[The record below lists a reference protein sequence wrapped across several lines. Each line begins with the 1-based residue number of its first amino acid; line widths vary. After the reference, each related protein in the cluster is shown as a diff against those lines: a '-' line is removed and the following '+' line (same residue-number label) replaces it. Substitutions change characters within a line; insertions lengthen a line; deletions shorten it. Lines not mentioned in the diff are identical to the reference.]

1 MAQITQISPFAPA
14 KFPALPTVAGVEI
27 SVVYAAL
34 RYKPGRHDTLLVRL
48 AAGTTLA
55 GVFTRSRTASAAVLR
70 SREAMFASGG
80 QARALVV
87 AAGNSVAG
95 TGQHGDT
102 ACREIMAATA
112 RLVGCE
118 PAEVQFG
125 ATGVI
130 GEPFPTERLVA
141 ALPDCQPGDWEDAA
155 RTIAT
160 TDTFPKGAVR
170 TATIGGVRVTLVG
183 IVKGSGMV
191 APNMATMLGYIFTD
205 ARLPHAVLQP
215 CLAEASDKSFN
226 CITVDSDTSTS
237 DTILA
242 FAAGAAGNPAIA
254 AADDP
259 ALADFRAALDALCL
273 DLAHQVVKDGEGAQK
288 FITVCVTGAASDA
301 DARTLGMAIANSPLV
316 KTAIAGGDANWGRIV
331 MALGKA
337 GPVIDPDNL
346 RVAFGGIAICARS
359 QRVDGYDEA
368 PVAAHLAGRE
378 IGIDVDVG
386 VGSGAATVYTCDL
399 THGYIA
405 INADYRS

>member
-1 MAQITQISPFAPA
+1 MAKITHVSPFAPPQ
-14 KFPALPTVAGVEI
+14 FPVLPPVAGVEI
-27 SVVYAAL
+27 GVLYAGL
-34 RYKPGRHDTLLVRL
+34 RYQPGRNDVLLVRL
-48 AAGTTLA
+48 AAGTAMA
-55 GVFTRSRTASAAVLR
+55 GVFTQSLTASAAVLR
-70 SREAMFASGG
+70 SRAAMLASGG
-80 QARALVV
+80 QARVLLV
-87 AAGNSVAG
+87 AAGNSIAG
-95 TGQHGDT
+95 TGRQGDA
-102 ACREIMAATA
+102 ACAEIMAAVA
-112 RLVGCE
+112 AHIGCAPE
-118 PAEVQFG
+118 QVQFG

-130 GEPFPTERLVA
+130 GEPFPTPRLLA
-141 ALPDCQPGDWEDAA
+141 ALPDCRPGDWEAAA

-160 TDTFPKGAVR
+160 TDTYPKGMVR
-170 TATIGGVRVTLVG
+170 TTTIHGVPVTLVG

-205 ARLPHAVLQP
+205 AMLPHAVLQP
-215 CLAEASDKSFN
+215 CLTQACDKSFN

-242 FAAGAAGNPAIA
+242 FATGAAGNAAVA

-288 FITVCVTGAASDA
+288 FITIRVTGAASDH

-346 RVAFGGIAICARS
+346 SVAFGGIEICARS
-359 QRVDGYDEA
+359 QRVEGYDEA
-368 PVAAHLAGRE
+368 PVAAHLVGRAIE
-378 IGIDVDVG
+378 IAADVG
-386 VGSGAATVYTCDL
+386 VGAGSATVYTCDL

>member
-1 MAQITQISPFAPA
+1 MAKITDISPFAPPQ
-14 KFPALPTVAGVEI
+14 FPALPAVAGVEI
-27 SVVYAAL
+27 GAVYAGL
-34 RYKPGRHDTLLVRL
+34 RYKPGRNDVLLVRL
-48 AAGTTLA
+48 APGTTMA
-55 GVFTRSRTASAAVLR
+55 GVFTQSLTASAAVLR
-70 SREAMFASGG
+70 SREAMLASGG
-80 QARALVV
+80 SARALVV
-87 AAGNSVAG
+87 AAGNSIAG
-95 TGQHGDT
+95 TGEQGDV
-102 ACREIMAATA
+102 ACRAVMDAVA
-112 RLVGCE
+112 RRAGCM
-118 PAEVQFG
+118 PDEVQFG

-130 GEPFPTERLVA
+130 GEPFPTERLVE
-141 ALPDCQPGDWEDAA
+141 ALPGCTVGDWEVAA

-160 TDTFPKGAVR
+160 TDTYPKGACR
-170 TATIGGVRVTLVG
+170 TATIHGTPVTLVG

-205 ARLPHAVLQP
+205 ARLTHAVLQP
-215 CLAEASDKSFN
+215 CLSRACDKSFN

-242 FAAGAAGNPAIA
+242 FATGAAGNAAVA

-259 ALADFRAALDALCL
+259 ALADFCAALDALCL

-288 FITVCVTGAASDA
+288 FIVIRVTGAATDA
-301 DARTLGMAIANSPLV
+301 DARMLGMAIANSPLV

-331 MALGKA
+331 MAVGKA
-337 GPVIDPDNL
+337 GPAIDPDNL
-346 RVAFGGIAICARS
+346 SVRFGGIEICARS

-378 IGIDVDVG
+378 IDIAVDVG
-386 VGSGAATVYTCDL
+386 LGAGSATVYTCDL

>member
-14 KFPALPTVAGVEI
+14 QFPALPALAGVEI

-34 RYKPGRHDTLLVRL
+34 RYKPGRNDALLVRL
-48 AAGTTLA
+48 AAGTTMA

-70 SREAMFASGG
+70 SREAMQASGG
-80 QARALVV
+80 HARALVV

-95 TGQHGDT
+95 TGQHGDA

-112 RLVGCE
+112 TLVGCE

-130 GEPFPTERLVA
+130 GEPFPTGRLLA
-141 ALPDCQPGDWEDAA
+141 ALPDCQPGDWEAAA

-160 TDTFPKGAVR
+160 TDTYPKGAVR

-191 APNMATMLGYIFTD
+191 APNIATMLGYIFTD
-205 ARLPHAVLQP
+205 AWLPHAVLQP

-242 FAAGAAGNPAIA
+242 FATGAAGNPAIA
-254 AADDP
+254 TADDP
-259 ALADFRAALDALCL
+259 ALAGFRAALDALCL

-288 FITVCVTGAASDA
+288 FITVRVTGAASDA